1 MSVSVA
7 LFFASLYGG
16 SLGRRKY
23 VRVPASRETWLLCE
37 KFYKAGYISSFF
49 LGEDPV
55 FKIWVRLKYFP
66 SGLSVLEN
74 LDVVTK
80 SSQRNYISYQQVE
93 KLFRTRRRAFLM
105 KTTLGYLWSSEVRN
119 MRIGGELVC
128 FL

>member
-1 MSVSVA
+1 MSVSVT

-16 SLGRRKY
+16 SLGKRKY

-49 LGEDPV
+49 LSEDSA
-55 FKIWVRLKYFP
+55 FKIWVKLKYFP

-74 LDVVTK
+74 LEIVTK
-80 SSQRNYISYQQVE
+80 SSRRNYISYRQVE
-93 KLFRTRRRAFLM
+93 KLFRTRRRVFLM
-105 KTTLGYLWSSEVRN
+105 RTVFGYLWSSELRN
-119 MRIGGELVC
+119 FRVGGELIC